1 MRYVAVLVGGML
13 LLVLGAQ
20 GAIRILA
27 DHDDA
32 GLLSGLPGGFPVQL
46 LVYAAAAGLGAL
58 LAGWGSRK
66 SKQGN
71 ANK

>member
-13 LLVLGAQ
+13 LLVLGVQ

-32 GLLSGLPGGFPVQL
+32 GLLGGLPGGFAVQL
-46 LVYAAAAGLGAL
+46 VAYVVAAGLGAL

-66 SKQGN
+66 SKQEN